1 MIEFVK
7 GDIFESHCFAAVNPV
22 NCVGVMGAGLA
33 FQFKKR
39 YPQMFNEYKKRCDNM
54 EMKVGRNYF
63 WMNPKALQS
72 HIRCT
77 DYGEFANIICF
88 PTKYHWKD
96 DSQIEWIK
104 AGLLDLYNYVKVNY
118 GHGCSIAIPKIG
130 CGLGN
135 LDWER
140 DVKPEIIRILGKLE
154 HIDIKVYE

>member
-22 NCVGVMGAGLA
+22 NCIGVMGAGLA

-54 EMKVGRNYF
+54 EMKVGRNYI

-72 HIRCT
+72 HMRCT

-96 DSQIEWIK
+96 DTPLPAALKLHDSHPQQAYSQRPAAYWR
-104 AGLLDLYNYVKVNY
+104 L
-118 GHGCSIAIPKIG
+118 HCP
-130 CGLGN
+130 
-135 LDWER
+135 R
-140 DVKPEIIRILGKLE
+140 
-154 HIDIKVYE
+154 

>member
-33 FQFKKR
+33 KQFKER
-39 YPQMFNEYKKRCDNM
+39 YPNMFEAYKKYCSSGK
-54 EMKVGRNYF
+54 MKLGRNYI
-63 WMNPKALQS
+63 WMNPNGLRS
-72 HIRCT
+72 DRRCI
-77 DYGEFANIICF
+77 DYGEFVDIICM

-96 DSQIEWIK
+96 NSQIEWIK

-130 CGLGN
+130 CGLGGLN
-135 LDWER
+135 WEN
-140 DVKPEIIRILGKLE
+140 DVKPLIEKIFENLNIT
-154 HIDIKVYE
+154 IKVYE